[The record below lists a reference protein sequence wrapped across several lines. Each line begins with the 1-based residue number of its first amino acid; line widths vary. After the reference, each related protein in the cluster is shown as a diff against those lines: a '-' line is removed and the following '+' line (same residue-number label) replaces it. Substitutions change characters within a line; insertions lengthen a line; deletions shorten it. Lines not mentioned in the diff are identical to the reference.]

1 VNEPGKSQGDE
12 FRTAVT
18 TTVVWVAGATLVII
32 FIALFAGIML
42 DKVFQ
47 SKPIF
52 TIIFTL
58 ASIPGTIFTTI
69 RIVNYST
76 NKINN
81 K

>member
-1 VNEPGKSQGDE
+1 VNDTGKNQKDE
-12 FRTAVT
+12 FRTTVT

-52 TIIFTL
+52 TIILTL
-58 ASIPGTIFTTI
+58 ASIPGTIITTI
-69 RIVNYST
+69 RIVNYAT
-76 NKINN
+76 NKIN
-81 K
+81 KE